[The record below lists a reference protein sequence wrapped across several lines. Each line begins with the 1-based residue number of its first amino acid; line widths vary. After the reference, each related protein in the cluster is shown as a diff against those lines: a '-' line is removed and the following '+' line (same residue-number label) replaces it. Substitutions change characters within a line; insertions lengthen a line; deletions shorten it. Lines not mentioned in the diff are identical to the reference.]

1 MHAPRPRCRA
11 QPLAPRLPQE
21 IGNFEEVLRTARQ
34 HRRQILLSAAQQWSY
49 WRHICSRETATLHT
63 LNLLNFDIR
72 RKVFVAEGWVPT
84 EALASVRSALRT
96 AALKAGGETES
107 ILNILVA
114 SQTPPT
120 CLPSSKFTDGF
131 QALVNTY
138 GVPRY
143 REINPGAFAIVL
155 FPFLFAIMFGD
166 LGHGFVLLLV
176 AAYFIRNEAAL
187 GKQELDD
194 IIGMMYGGR
203 YARCTSPPPPVRPG
217 GTRPPATAAATPMRA
232 RRHARAGGLHLHSRR
247 ICQRS

>member
-1 MHAPRPRCRA
+1 M
-11 QPLAPRLPQE
+11 
-21 IGNFEEVLRTARQ
+21 
-34 HRRQILLSAAQQWSY
+34 
-49 WRHICSRETATLHT
+49 
-63 LNLLNFDIR
+63 
-72 RKVFVAEGWVPT
+72 PT

-114 SQTPPT
+114 SETPPT

-203 YARCTSPPPPVRPG
+203 YARCTSPPPPFRPG
-217 GTRPPATAAATPMRA
+217 GTRPPATADATPA
-232 RRHARAGGLHLHSRR
+232 HGIARAARGCPPWAAR
-247 ICQRS
+247 